1 MSVLHFCF
9 VSSLFGPR
17 INSMPYLFFA
27 VEITMYFCRLCNDM
41 NLTIDVGNTLY
52 KFAIFNGNILVEKQ
66 RCEKQDVIQHI
77 KQLFISYPEITHCI
91 LSSVGSLSSQAIT
104 LLEELTSVHVLSHLS
119 KIPYTNTYKTPETLG
134 PDRIALVAAAAMKF
148 PKKDV
153 LVIDGGSA
161 ITYDFL
167 SADNQYIGG
176 SIAPGIAMRYKSLHN
191 FTVKL
196 PLLEKTA
203 SIAMIGNS
211 TEAAIH
217 SGVIQG
223 VTFEIDGVIHQYK
236 DQYPDLTIILTGGDA
251 HFLRD
256 RLKNDIFANSNFLLE
271 GLNYILELNK
281 D

>member
-1 MSVLHFCF
+1 
-9 VSSLFGPR
+9 
-17 INSMPYLFFA
+17 MPYLFFA

-41 NLTIDVGNTLY
+41 NLTVDVGNTLY

-77 KQLFISYPEITHCI
+77 KQLLISYPEVTSCI
-91 LSSVGSLSSQAIT
+91 LSSVGNLSSQAIT

-119 KIPYTNTYKTPETLG
+119 KIPYTNTYETPETLG
-134 PDRIALVAAAAMKF
+134 PDRIALIAAAAMKF
-148 PKKDV
+148 PKQNV
-153 LVIDGGSA
+153 LVIDVGSA

-176 SIAPGIAMRYKSLHN
+176 SISPGIAMRYKSLHS
-191 FTVKL
+191 FTEKL
-196 PLLEKTA
+196 PLLEKTHV
-203 SIAMIGNS
+203 IAMIGNS
-211 TEAAIH
+211 TETAIH

-223 VTFEIDGVIHQYK
+223 VIFEIDGVINQYRN
-236 DQYPDLTIILTGGDA
+236 QYADLTIILTGGDA

>member
-1 MSVLHFCF
+1 
-9 VSSLFGPR
+9 
-17 INSMPYLFFA
+17 
-27 VEITMYFCRLCNDM
+27 
-41 NLTIDVGNTLY
+41 
-52 KFAIFNGNILVEKQ
+52 
-66 RCEKQDVIQHI
+66 
-77 KQLFISYPEITHCI
+77 
-91 LSSVGSLSSQAIT
+91 
-104 LLEELTSVHVLSHLS
+104 
-119 KIPYTNTYKTPETLG
+119 
-134 PDRIALVAAAAMKF
+134 MKF

-167 SADNQYIGG
+167 SAENQYIGG
-176 SIAPGIAMRYKSLHN
+176 SIAPGITMRYKSLHS
-191 FTVKL
+191 FTAKL

-203 SIAMIGNS
+203 TIAKIGNS

-236 DQYPDLTIILTGGDA
+236 DQYTDLTIILTGGDA